1 MIKPTD
7 GKIGSR
13 EFFGL
18 VLILILIKTTGS
30 TPMYL
35 FKVGENATWMMPIFF
50 LFVIIL
56 PFFLLYKIL
65 QAHLEKHLV
74 EIIYSLLGKW
84 VGFLLILLI
93 FLYSFSSLVLSSRS
107 TVDIVG
113 TLFYPITPKIMIYLL
128 LIFTSYIIANR
139 GLEAVGRT
147 TWLFYPALNLFLLI
161 AILLAFPILHV
172 DFIFPVLGPG
182 LPTLITNSIK
192 HSATYGELFL
202 LAFLYPFIRSNKD
215 FKIGSFI
222 GILFVTI
229 QFSLILAV
237 FVMAFDYPSIESIA
251 YPFQQLT
258 RIIEL
263 NAVLA
268 NYDSIFLAVWIVA
281 SVIRFAALL
290 YITTL
295 IFAYMIR
302 LEEFEPLLLP
312 FSGLIVMLGII
323 PENPIVVMNYFNK
336 IVIESGWMIINSFPI
351 LLWVVWKWKERS
363 AY

>member
-35 FKVGENATWMMPIFF
+35 FKLGQNATWMMPFFF
-50 LFVIIL
+50 LLVIIF
-56 PFFLLYKIL
+56 PFFLLYKVL
-65 QAHLEKHLV
+65 NGNKDKHLI

-84 VGFLLILLI
+84 AGFLLISFI
-93 FLYSFSSLVLSSRS
+93 FLYSFSSLVLASRS

-113 TLFYPITPKIMIYLL
+113 TLFYPITPKIMIYLFL
-128 LIFTSYIIANR
+128 MLASFFVAKR
-139 GLEAVGRT
+139 GLEAIGRT
-147 TWLFYPALNLFLLI
+147 TWLFYPALNLFLLF
-161 AILLAFPILHV
+161 ALVLAFPILHV
-172 DFIFPVLGPG
+172 DFLFPILGPG
-182 LPTLITNSIK
+182 LPSLITSSIK

-215 FKIGSFI
+215 FRNSSFL
-222 GILFVTI
+222 GILFVTV
-229 QFSLILAV
+229 QFSVILAV
-237 FVMAFDYPSIESIA
+237 FVMAFDYPSIKNIA

-258 RIIEL
+258 RIIEV

-268 NYDSIFLAVWIVA
+268 NYDSIFLAVWVVA
-281 SVIRFAALL
+281 SVIRFAILL

-323 PENPIVVMNYFNK
+323 PENPIVVMNFFNTV
-336 IVIESGWMIINSFPI
+336 VIESGWMIINSFPV
-351 LLWVVWKWKERS
+351 LLWATWKWKERG